1 MHLVHAAEDFNW
13 KTPNDSDLFIKST
26 DEKTSK
32 DDIQMSEKQIKSKK
46 QKLTRRKVTK
56 SFLN

>member
-1 MHLVHAAEDFNW
+1 MQP
-13 KTPNDSDLFIKST
+13 KTPNDSDMFIKST

-32 DDIQMSEKQIKSKK
+32 PVDDIPMSEKQIKSKK